1 MVAGNWTKWT
11 DTIFEIIK
19 AANVGV
25 GFEFTLEQMYLFEIL
40 LKKIY
45 PNNNHIRDKI
55 RQQLQ
60 ILREYGYVEFI
71 DDQGRYR
78 RLR

>member
-1 MVAGNWTKWT
+1 MVARNWTKWT

-19 AANVGV
+19 AADIKV
-25 GFEFTLEQMYLFEIL
+25 GFEFTLEQMYLFEKL

-60 ILREYGYVEFI
+60 ILREYGYVEFV

-78 RLR
+78 RLQ

>member
-11 DTIFEIIK
+11 DTIFETIK
-19 AANVGV
+19 AAEIKV

-60 ILREYGYVEFI
+60 ILREYEYVEFI

>member
-1 MVAGNWTKWT
+1 MAARNWTKWT

-19 AANVGV
+19 AAGIEV
-25 GFEFTLEQMYLFEIL
+25 GFEFTLEQMYLFENL
-40 LKKIY
+40 LKKLY

-60 ILREYGYVEFI
+60 ILREYGYVEFV

-78 RLR
+78 RLQ